1 MITTMS
7 SNVTNE
13 DILSEASDQVNSLAK
28 IRRCARGAKKTGKSC
43 EFVPKR

>member
-1 MITTMS
+1 MITTTS

-13 DILSEASDQVNSLAK
+13 DILSEASDQVDTLAK
-28 IRRCARGAKKTGKSC
+28 LIRCARGAKKTGKSC